1 MITIDNRE
9 SAFDR
14 VIALGEQS
22 ILMCTKAEDNIFE
35 ALAKAKSDDEVSK
48 LLKGNVRIE
57 YASIVQVVGNMQ
69 SEMVYI
75 KYKENRKKAFQTVG
89 CQDKETAEK
98 LLSALKEKLPDF
110 SEKQKQLGR
119 FESSVKPAIFVVV
132 NAFLTHLFVGMAAE
146 VVSKNAEIDVGQ
158 RKVFIKKMLI
168 WVLDLLGPTGVAIV
182 GGLITLSL
190 IAWLVSRIKNPPL
203 IRTLYKK

>member
-22 ILMCTKAEDNIFE
+22 ILMCTKVDDNIFE
-35 ALAKAKSDDEVSK
+35 ALAKAKSDGGASK

-57 YASIVQVVGNMQ
+57 YASIVEVVGNMQ

-75 KYKENRKKAFQTVG
+75 RYKEKKKKAFQTIS
-89 CQDKETAEK
+89 CQDKETAER

-110 SEKQKQLGR
+110 SETQKQLGR
-119 FESSVKPAIFVVV
+119 FESSIKPAIFVIV
-132 NAFLTHLFVGMAAE
+132 NAFLTHLFVGMATD
-146 VVSKNAEIDVGQ
+146 VVAKNAEIDVGQ
-158 RKVFIKKMLI
+158 RKIFFKKIFIS
-168 WVLDLLGPTGVAIV
+168 VLEFLGPTGVAII
-182 GGLITLSL
+182 GGVITLSL
-190 IAWLVSRIKNPPL
+190 IAWLVSRIKHPPL
-203 IRTLYKK
+203 IRTLSKG